1 MHRHS
6 STAMSRV
13 RTYARSLALPGTL
26 TDSPDTCHISNFTF
40 IHLTIYIVALAIA
53 IALPLSGHVL
63 GMLNFFVQFKQH
75 VDSAI
80 HSIFFTSPS
89 QPQAQ
94 QHQPQPPPD
103 IRQSDLSTSPS
114 PDTPDTPA
122 CDSSRPRH
130 ARNNHSQTPPP
141 VPPVT
146 MDDPNSRPLALDTV
160 SVASWSYSPLNLRH
174 LKQPVPNDLPPQC
187 DPSVFTFE
195 DAFEDLLAVSQGR
208 PLPDIKDRY
217 NQRQLLRQMFS
228 NGEPTW
234 FWLRRL
240 ESQGLLRRPTRDE
253 LYRPR
258 NFGLLEDDDDA
269 GGAEWGLT
277 RSGWSDWS
285 RLHEE
290 LDRKAAEVWSRAA
303 SSEKAQNGQPHGN
316 SFFDEVHQVFKQ
328 LEDSFHGRNRP
339 HKEDHE
345 GPHQKSLPD
354 HFDDLFSSLSSSF
367 AEGHKTWDA
376 FVKSITES
384 TTKTDNKPVSTD
396 ITPVAASLPPRTS
409 EEKVYDN
416 GIKEVVTRDE
426 KVNSFGYLTT
436 TVTKKTYDKNG
447 NEIGTETH
455 FTMRPADRTHKVDAG
470 GSSDANVIE
479 RADTDADDQQ
489 AQDKK
494 SGWFWK

>member
-1 MHRHS
+1 
-6 STAMSRV
+6 
-13 RTYARSLALPGTL
+13 
-26 TDSPDTCHISNFTF
+26 
-40 IHLTIYIVALAIA
+40 
-53 IALPLSGHVL
+53 
-63 GMLNFFVQFKQH
+63 MLNVFVQFKQH

-80 HSIFFTSPS
+80 HSLFSPSS

-94 QHQPQPPPD
+94 QDKPHPPPD
-103 IRQSDLSTSPS
+103 IRQSDLSNPPS
-114 PDTPDTPA
+114 PDTPA
-122 CDSSRPRH
+122 CDNSSRH
-130 ARNNHSQTPPP
+130 HHVRNNHTQTTPPP
-141 VPPVT
+141 PLPFPQVT
-146 MDDPNSRPLALDTV
+146 MDKPEPSRPLALDTV
-160 SVASWSYSPLNLRH
+160 SVASWPYSPLNLRH

-269 GGAEWGLT
+269 DPVWGLS
-277 RSGWSDWS
+277 RSGWSDWA

-290 LDRKAAEVWSRAA
+290 LDRRAAEVWSRAA
-303 SSEKAQNGQPHGN
+303 SSEKSNNGQSHGN
-316 SFFDEVHQVFKQ
+316 GFFDEVHQVFKK
-328 LEDSFHGRNRP
+328 LEDSFHGRSRP

-384 TTKTDNKPVSTD
+384 TAKTDNKPVSTD
-396 ITPVAASLPPRTS
+396 STVASLPPSTS
-409 EEKVYDN
+409 EERVYDN

-436 TVTKKTYDKNG
+436 TVTKKTYDKDG

-455 FTMRPADRTHKVDAG
+455 FSMRPADRAHKVDAG
-470 GSSDANVIE
+470 VSSDANVIE
-479 RADTDADDQQ
+479 RADAEADDQQ
-489 AQDKK
+489 TQDKK

>member
-1 MHRHS
+1 
-6 STAMSRV
+6 
-13 RTYARSLALPGTL
+13 
-26 TDSPDTCHISNFTF
+26 
-40 IHLTIYIVALAIA
+40 
-53 IALPLSGHVL
+53 
-63 GMLNFFVQFKQH
+63 MLNVFVQFKQH

-80 HSIFFTSPS
+80 HSLFSPSS
-89 QPQAQ
+89 QPQEAQ
-94 QHQPQPPPD
+94 QHQPQQPPPD

-114 PDTPDTPA
+114 PDTPV
-122 CDSSRPRH
+122 CDSSHQRH
-130 ARNNHSQTPPP
+130 ARNNHITRKLPP
-141 VPPVT
+141 VSLVT
-146 MDDPNSRPLALDTV
+146 MDKSESRPLALDTV

-228 NGEPTW
+228 KGEPTW

-258 NFGLLEDDDDA
+258 SFGLLDDDDDDDDA
-269 GGAEWGLT
+269 SRA
-277 RSGWSDWS
+277 GWSDWA

-303 SSEKAQNGQPHGN
+303 SNEKSSNGQSHGTG
-316 SFFDEVHQVFKQ
+316 FFDEVHQVFKQ
-328 LEDSFHGRNRP
+328 LEDSFHGRDRP
-339 HKEDHE
+339 HKDNHQ

-384 TTKTDNKPVSTD
+384 TTRTDNKPVTPDST
-396 ITPVAASLPPRTS
+396 VASLPPSTS

-455 FTMRPADRTHKVDAG
+455 FTMRPADRTHKADVG
-470 GSSDANVIE
+470 GSNEANVIE

-489 AQDKK
+489 TQDKK

>member
-1 MHRHS
+1 
-6 STAMSRV
+6 
-13 RTYARSLALPGTL
+13 
-26 TDSPDTCHISNFTF
+26 
-40 IHLTIYIVALAIA
+40 
-53 IALPLSGHVL
+53 
-63 GMLNFFVQFKQH
+63 
-75 VDSAI
+75 
-80 HSIFFTSPS
+80 
-89 QPQAQ
+89 
-94 QHQPQPPPD
+94 
-103 IRQSDLSTSPS
+103 
-114 PDTPDTPA
+114 
-122 CDSSRPRH
+122 
-130 ARNNHSQTPPP
+130 
-141 VPPVT
+141 
-146 MDDPNSRPLALDTV
+146 MDKSESRPLALDTV
-160 SVASWSYSPLNLRH
+160 SVASWPYSPLNLRH

-228 NGEPTW
+228 KGEPTW

-258 NFGLLEDDDDA
+258 NFGLLEGDDDDEA
-269 GGAEWGLT
+269 SADWGLS
-277 RSGWSDWS
+277 RAGWSDWA

-303 SSEKAQNGQPHGN
+303 ASEKAGNG
-316 SFFDEVHQVFKQ
+316 FFDEVHQLFKQ
-328 LEDSFHGRNRP
+328 LEDSFHGRENRP
-339 HKEDHE
+339 HKDDHP
-345 GPHQKSLPD
+345 GSHQKSLPD

-396 ITPVAASLPPRTS
+396 SREVASLPPSTS

-426 KVNSFGYLTT
+426 KVNSFGYLST

-455 FTMRPADRTHKVDAG
+455 FSMRPADRLHKVDARG
-470 GSSDANVIE
+470 NSEANVIE

-489 AQDKK
+489 TQDKK

>member
-1 MHRHS
+1 MPRDGDPLLN
-6 STAMSRV
+6 V
-13 RTYARSLALPGTL
+13 
-26 TDSPDTCHISNFTF
+26 F
-40 IHLTIYIVALAIA
+40 I
-53 IALPLSGHVL
+53 
-63 GMLNFFVQFKQH
+63 QFKQH

-80 HSIFFTSPS
+80 HSLLASGRPQS
-89 QPQAQ
+89 QS

-103 IRQSDLSTSPS
+103 ILLRQSDLSTSPS
-114 PDTPDTPA
+114 PDTPV
-122 CDSSRPRH
+122 CDSSHHRH
-130 ARNNHSQTPPP
+130 TRNSHPQTSPPFSA
-141 VPPVT
+141 VT
-146 MDDPNSRPLALDTV
+146 MDSPDSRPLALDTV

-187 DPSVFTFE
+187 DSSVFTFE

-208 PLPDIKDRY
+208 PLPDIKSRY

-253 LYRPR
+253 LYRRP
-258 NFGLLEDDDDA
+258 NFGLLEDDDDD
-269 GGAEWGLT
+269 GADWGLS

-303 SSEKAQNGQPHGN
+303 ASEKSQDGQSHGN
-316 SFFDEVHQVFKQ
+316 GFFDEVHQVFKQ

-339 HKEDHE
+339 RKEDHD
-345 GPHQKSLPD
+345 GQHQKSLPD
-354 HFDDLFSSLSSSF
+354 HFDDLFSSLSSSV

-376 FVKSITES
+376 FVKSITDS
-384 TTKTDNKPVSTD
+384 SHKADNRPVSSD
-396 ITPVAASLPPRTS
+396 SAAASLPPSTS

-455 FTMRPADRTHKVDAG
+455 FTMRPADRTHRIDAG
-470 GSSDANVIE
+470 GSSDASVIE
-479 RADTDADDQQ
+479 RADTDSDDQQ
-489 AQDKK
+489 TQDKK